1 MLKTNTNLKLYQKG
15 LYFLSLGGIGEI
27 GAAILG
33 PTQKGPSFVPTV
45 VTSFSDFERIFGTY
59 STSYYTPYTIKEYLK
74 SAGSVT
80 VVRVGYLGGYKV
92 DSINLVIS
100 GSGANKD
107 VVATFLPA
115 LNNSSGAGSISGS
128 LSGYA
133 LNASNP
139 GTTWGQ
145 ATTVSASSFT
155 IALNGANATASVSS
169 LSVFFFW
176 YSAFPVEL
184 VTTSSGTAV

>member
-1 MLKTNTNLKLYQKG
+1 MAERIVSPGVFTRERDLS
-15 LYFLSLGGIGEI
+15 FLPQGIGEI

-133 LNASNP
+133 LMLVE
-139 GTTWGQ
+139 Q
-145 ATTVSASSFT
+145 QLVKQLLLVLV
-155 IALNGANATASVSS
+155 AL
-169 LSVFFFW
+169 L
-176 YSAFPVEL
+176 L
-184 VTTSSGTAV
+184 H